1 MKKALSQNW
10 IQHITPIIVI
20 AIAIAMLLLTPFWAY
35 QGYNAPFLGAL
46 IEPNNVVSQ
55 STGEGW
61 AARELGAEW
70 SDRLLTINGEKVG
83 NPTERQ
89 ALLAK
94 TGFAPVEVSFEK
106 RDGEQYT
113 LAITPITPS
122 FGDSVTFFIIPYLV
136 GLIFLAAGLWA
147 YKIRP
152 DLRASRTFVVFAAS
166 LSITTVTYLDMN
178 TTQHVTLL
186 WTLSLS
192 IAAWALFNLALDFPQ
207 EIPIVTRVKWLR
219 YIPLLIPIFVSI
231 PAAREILA
239 PTTPYAYMD
248 RWIFSY
254 AVMFFAVI
262 FFLSLQVIRMMR
274 SQSTLIRQQSRIIV
288 FGGSLA
294 FFPVLILYILPY
306 ALPSA
311 SNAAPEFRPAIHFSP
326 MVFLPISVTYAI
338 IRYRLLDVDQILSR
352 ALTYMLTTATAFG
365 VFYGLISLT
374 STLIQKAIEP
384 NDPLVIAAY
393 LLLLMLGLNP
403 LRRFI
408 QRGINRLFYRSSADY
423 QRVLISISSQ
433 LVITPNLTQTLRILE
448 TELSKALAPER
459 FVVYLYND
467 EQEEYLPHASQEDS
481 APPYATDD
489 SLIGLLRDAS
499 AAIWLPPRGNF
510 PAAINNGTYAHLAGY
525 TFVPLRYEGK
535 LIGFFSLGRRRS
547 GDLYSSDDLDFL
559 GAVAAQS
566 TLALENARLFTNL
579 KLTLDQTLEMKNLM
593 DDIFESIATGV
604 ITTDIERQ
612 VTLFNK
618 AAEDILDIPRAEVI
632 GKTLRDALPEFYPQL
647 ESPTQRA
654 LNEDAPTIVADVSPH
669 LERRGDIHL
678 RLSCSPLR
686 DAYLATKGTT
696 IFFEDLTENRRLEA
710 EQERVLQ
717 TFGRVVAPRVR
728 DRLLAD
734 PGNLRLDGAEQIVTV
749 LFADI
754 SGFTSYSERTA
765 AQDVFK
771 LLNSYLDLAAQAI
784 LDEEGTLDKFIG
796 DAVMAIWNSPDP
808 QADHALRA
816 VRAAQAISDRVAET
830 HAKLPNSAQHLT
842 FHTGIATGTAMIGNV
857 GTRELFNY
865 TAIGDTVN
873 TAQRIEA
880 AAKPGQTLI
889 NKAAYDLVSEQIIAD
904 ELAPVKVKGRTER
917 IPVYN
922 LRGIVKF

>member
-1 MKKALSQNW
+1 MKKALPKNW
-10 IQHITPIIVI
+10 PAHIIPFITV
-20 AIAIAMLLLTPFWAY
+20 AIALAMLFLTPFWAY
-35 QGYNAPFLGAL
+35 KTYQEPFLGAL

-61 AARELGAEW
+61 AAREMGAEW

-94 TGFAPVEVSFEK
+94 TGFTPVEIGFEK
-106 RDGEQYT
+106 RTGENFT
-113 LAITPITPS
+113 LTITPISPS
-122 FGDSVTFFIIPYLV
+122 IGDGMTFFIIPYLV

-152 DLRASRTFVVFAAS
+152 DLRASRAFVIFAAS
-166 LSITTVTYLDMN
+166 LSVTTVTYLDMN

-186 WTLSLS
+186 WSLSLS
-192 IAAWALFNLALDFPQ
+192 IAAWALINLGIDFPQ
-207 EIPIVTRVKWLR
+207 EIPIVTRVGWLR
-219 YIPLLIPIFVSI
+219 YVPFIIPLIIGI
-231 PAAREILA
+231 PAAREILM

-248 RWIFSY
+248 KWILSYGAMFLAVIIFIFS
-254 AVMFFAVI
+254 
-262 FFLSLQVIRMMR
+262 QVIRMVR
-274 SQSTLIRQQSRIIV
+274 AHSAIIRQQSRIIV
-288 FGGSLA
+288 FGSSLA

-311 SNAAPEFRPAIHFSP
+311 RNAAPEFQPAIHFLP

-338 IRYRLLDVDQILSR
+338 IRYRLLNVDQVLSR

-365 VFYGLISLT
+365 VFYGLISLA

-403 LRRFI
+403 LLNFI
-408 QRGINRLFYRSSADY
+408 QSAINRLFYRSSADY
-423 QRVLISISSQ
+423 QRVLINLSSQ
-433 LVITPNLTQTLRILE
+433 LVITPNLTQTLKILK
-448 TELSKALAPER
+448 TELSKSLAPER

-489 SLIGLLRDAS
+489 SLIGLLWDAS
-499 AAIWLPPRGNF
+499 APIWLPPRGDF
-510 PAAINNGTYAHLAGY
+510 PAAINNGAYAHLAGF
-525 TFVPLRYEGK
+525 TFVPLRYEGE
-535 LIGFFSLGRRRS
+535 LIGFFLLGRRRS

-604 ITTDIERQ
+604 ITTDTERQ
-612 VTLFNK
+612 VILFNK
-618 AAEDILDIPRAEVI
+618 AAEEILGISRADVV
-632 GKTLRDALPEFYPQL
+632 GKALQDALPEFYPQL
-647 ESPTQRA
+647 EMPTQKA
-654 LNEDAPTIVADVSPH
+654 LSEDAPTIVAEVSPH
-669 LERRGDIHL
+669 LETRGDIHL

-696 IFFEDLTENRRLEA
+696 IFFEDLTKRRRLEA

-734 PGNLRLDGAEQIVTV
+734 PSNLRLDGAEQIVTV

-754 SGFTSYSERTA
+754 SGFTPYSERTA

-771 LLNSYLDLAAQAI
+771 LLNNYLDLAAQAI
-784 LDEEGTLDKFIG
+784 LEEEGTLDKFIG

-808 QADHALRA
+808 QTDHALRA
-816 VRAAQAISDRVAET
+816 VRAAQAISDRVAEL
-830 HAKLPNSAQHLT
+830 HAQLPDSSQHLT
-842 FHTGIATGTAMIGNV
+842 FHTGIATGVAMIGNV

-873 TAQRIEA
+873 TANRIEA
-880 AAKPGQTLI
+880 IAKPGQTLI
-889 NKAAYDLVSEQIIAD
+889 NKATYDLVTKYIIA
-904 ELAPVKVKGRTER
+904 EKLPPVKVKGRTEQ
-917 IPVYN
+917 IPVYD
-922 LRGIVKF
+922 LRGIIKT